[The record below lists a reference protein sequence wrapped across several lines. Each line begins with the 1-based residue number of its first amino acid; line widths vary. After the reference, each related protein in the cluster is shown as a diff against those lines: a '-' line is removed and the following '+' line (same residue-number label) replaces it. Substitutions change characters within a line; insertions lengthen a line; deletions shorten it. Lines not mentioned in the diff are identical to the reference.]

1 MRSQFVFYKQ
11 LWKTHRKIPLKNN
24 YWKIQLKI
32 PRKFLATA
40 VPFYLPCSCLNNG
53 TPNPP
58 KIREYSRNIF
68 REQGTFGRSLIV
80 CLGKRFPRKMDKKS
94 IESIISNGG
103 TGSRGIIVV
112 VIFSESFPGEHF
124 MTFGWKY
131 SQKPLEIKIRVVRM
145 VKMMA
150 RISKIKVPTN
160 IFFIVFGIVSEQR
173 LIMEKEMDVD
183 TYLIILSQFICSYYS
198 RFSNSNMIFDP
209 ENLLRYLK
217 LCCVDLK

>member
-1 MRSQFVFYKQ
+1 
-11 LWKTHRKIPLKNN
+11 
-24 YWKIQLKI
+24 
-32 PRKFLATA
+32 
-40 VPFYLPCSCLNNG
+40 
-53 TPNPP
+53 
-58 KIREYSRNIF
+58 
-68 REQGTFGRSLIV
+68 
-80 CLGKRFPRKMDKKS
+80 
-94 IESIISNGG
+94 
-103 TGSRGIIVV
+103 
-112 VIFSESFPGEHF
+112 
-124 MTFGWKY
+124 
-131 SQKPLEIKIRVVRM
+131 
-145 VKMMA
+145 MMA